1 MLPSPNNIFLT
12 MQRISVVG
20 TSGSGKTTLA
30 REISH
35 RLAIPHI
42 ELDYL
47 HWEPNWVEVPND
59 VMRQR
64 VSQAL
69 SGSRWVVDGNYSI
82 VRDLVWAK
90 ANTVVWLDYSWPV
103 VMRRILWRTLSRVVT
118 KQEVCNGNRETW
130 QKSFFSGDSV
140 LLWALQTYSKNR
152 RGYSLLLQK
161 SEYAHLHI
169 VHLRS
174 PTSAQNWLVTL
185 TPHSS

>member
-1 MLPSPNNIFLT
+1 

-30 REISH
+30 KQISQ
-35 RLAIPHI
+35 RLTIPHV

-69 SGSRWVVDGNYSI
+69 SGSSWVVDGNYSM
-82 VRDLVWAK
+82 VRDIVWAR
-90 ANTVVWLDYSWPV
+90 ADTVVWLDYSWPV

-118 KQEVCNGNRETW
+118 QQEVCNGNRETW
-130 QKSFFSGDSV
+130 QKSFFSRDSV
-140 LLWALQTYSKNR
+140 LLWALQTYSTNR
-152 RGYSLLLQK
+152 QKYASLLQESKYTHLK
-161 SEYAHLHI
+161 FVHLH
-169 VHLRS
+169 S
-174 PTSAQNWLVTL
+174 PTNTQHWLSTL
-185 TPHSS
+185 ETLST